1 MLETSYPLTNADYR
15 RLNHVDTIRAGQEL
29 RELVQTGLVD
39 QHSTGR
45 WTHYSLKVP
54 GELPVS
60 EIPKTDKKN
69 IEFVLEHGSISNA
82 QCRELL
88 IVELQ
93 RASYLL
99 KKMAADGKLR
109 RERSHRWARY
119 LLS

>member
-1 MLETSYPLTNADYR
+1 LLETSYPLTNADYR

-60 EIPKTDKKN
+60 EIPKTDKEK
-69 IEFVLEHGSISNA
+69 ISNSSWSMDQLA
-82 QCRELL
+82 MPNVANCL
-88 IVELQ
+88 
-93 RASYLL
+93 
-99 KKMAADGKLR
+99 
-109 RERSHRWARY
+109 
-119 LLS
+119 